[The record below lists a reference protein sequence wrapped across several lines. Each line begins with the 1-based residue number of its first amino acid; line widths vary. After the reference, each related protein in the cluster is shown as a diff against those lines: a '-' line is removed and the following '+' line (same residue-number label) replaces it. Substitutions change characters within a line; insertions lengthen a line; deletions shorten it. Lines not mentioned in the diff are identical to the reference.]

1 MGMVGKRKHASRRLE
16 EIQAYFQTW
25 IYDEINQGEDMEIGD
40 GIEDKKKY
48 IRKMVI
54 VALCVYK

>member
-16 EIQAYFQTW
+16 ESQAHFQTW
-25 IYDEINQGEDMEIGD
+25 IYNQINQGEDMEIGD
-40 GIEDKKKY
+40 GFEDKKKY

>member
-1 MGMVGKRKHASRRLE
+1 MGMVGKRKHASRRRE
-16 EIQAYFQTW
+16 ESQAYFQTW
-25 IYDEINQGEDMEIGD
+25 IYDQINQGEDMEIGD